1 MSSSVTLRA
10 TAHPREITSLDAAK
24 AMPLGASVTNNFD
37 ILFDTFLG
45 RIQGGAASLSAAS
58 LVTVV
63 MTAIQLAEQVGA
75 EDVAVSGA
83 VKKALV
89 LRLVERLINVA
100 CANADTRQTLLVL
113 LNQMGPALIDGLIS
127 ADHGELIRRAR
138 SGCAS
143 LFSGCLGKK

>member
-1 MSSSVTLRA
+1 MSTSVALRD
-10 TAHPREITSLDAAK
+10 TAQPREITSLEAAR
-24 AMPLGASVTNNFD
+24 AMPLGVAVANNFD

-63 MTAIQLAEQVGA
+63 MSAIQLAEQVGA
-75 EDVAVSGA
+75 DDVAVSGA

-89 LRLVERLINVA
+89 LRLVERLINVS
-100 CANADTRQTLLVL
+100 CANADARQTLLAL
-113 LNQMGPALIDGLIS
+113 LSQMGPTLIDGLIS
-127 ADHGELIRRAR
+127 ADNGELIRRAK
-138 SGCAS
+138 SGCAT